1 MLNTVYRLTAP
12 RTIEPVVVSQ
22 DTTGKVI
29 VRPTYLSICN
39 ADQRY
44 YQGTRSK
51 EVLDKKLPMALIHE
65 GIGRV
70 VSDNTGAFQPGDIV
84 VMLPNAPTEQ
94 DEFIAENYLRSSR
107 FCGSGFDGFMQESM
121 VLPPERVV
129 LLPQDVNCE
138 VAAFTELVSVATH
151 AISRF
156 DKIAHGRRERI
167 GVWGDGNMGYIVS
180 LLLHTRYPDTKIV
193 VFGRNESKLH
203 DFTFA
208 DETHLVDD
216 VSGVELVDHAFEC
229 AGGEGSV
236 AAIEQIIDRIN
247 PEGTVSLLG
256 VSENNVPICRS
267 AMPTSVTIRGRAA
280 RRCWTR
286 SCPWRSSTKVS
297 AVWSAITRVR
307 SSPAISSS
315 CSPTP
320 PPNRMNLS
328 LRTTFDPAGSAA
340 AVSMGSC
347 RRAWFFRRSA
357 WCCFLRT

>member
-1 MLNTVYRLTAP
+1 MLNTVYRLVAP
-12 RTIEPVVVSQ
+12 RTFDPVVVSQ
-22 DTTGKVI
+22 DTAGKVV
-29 VRPTYLSICN
+29 VRPTHLSICN

-51 EVLDKKLPMALIHE
+51 EVLAKKLPMALIHE

-70 VSDNTGAFQPGDIV
+70 VSDDTGTFQPGDAV
-84 VMLPNAPTEQ
+84 VMLPNAPVET

-107 FCGSGFDGFMQESM
+107 FCGSGFDGFMQETV

-129 LLPQDVNCE
+129 GLPQDVNRE

-156 DKIAHGRRERI
+156 DAMAHGRRERL
-167 GVWGDGNMGYIVS
+167 GVWGDGNMGFIVS
-180 LLLHTRYPDTKIV
+180 LLLHLRYPDAKIV
-193 VFGRNESKLH
+193 VFGRNASKLH

-216 VSGVELVDHAFEC
+216 VSGVFLVDHAFEC

-256 VSENNVPICRS
+256 VSENNVPINTRMVLEKGLRLFGSSRS
-267 AMPTSVTIRGRAA
+267 GRDDFEATVQLYRDHPEVLEYLAALVCSVSEATQIAD
-280 RRCWTR
+280 
-286 SCPWRSSTKVS
+286 
-297 AVWSAITRVR
+297 I
-307 SSPAISSS
+307 
-315 CSPTP
+315 
-320 PPNRMNLS
+320 
-328 LRTTFDPAGSAA
+328 AA
-340 AVSMGSC
+340 AFESDIRKPMGKTVIQ
-347 RRAWFFRRSA
+347 WN
-357 WCCFLRT
+357 L

>member
-22 DTTGKVI
+22 DTTDKVI

-51 EVLDKKLPMALIHE
+51 EVLAKKLPMALIHE

-70 VSDNTGAFQPGDIV
+70 VSDSTGAFQSGDIV
-84 VMLPNAPTEQ
+84 VMLPNAPIEQ

-107 FCGSGFDGFMQESM
+107 FCGSGFDGFMQESTI
-121 VLPPERVV
+121 LPPERVV

-156 DKIAHGRRERI
+156 DKIAHGRRDRI

-180 LLLHTRYPDTKIV
+180 LLLHKRYPDAKVV

-216 VSGVELVDHAFEC
+216 VSGVGLVDHAFEC

-256 VSENNVPICRS
+256 VSENNVPINTRMVLRKGLGACLQQPQRPRGLRS
-267 AMPTSVTIRGRAA
+267 HGAALPRASRGSGLPRRPRLQRERGAA
-280 RRCWTR
+280 NIGYFGGLRDGH
-286 SCPWRSSTKVS
+286 PQAHGQDGHPLEYVGSSK
-297 AVWSAITRVR
+297 
-307 SSPAISSS
+307 
-315 CSPTP
+315 
-320 PPNRMNLS
+320 
-328 LRTTFDPAGSAA
+328 
-340 AVSMGSC
+340 
-347 RRAWFFRRSA
+347 
-357 WCCFLRT
+357 

>member
-138 VAAFTELVSVATH
+138 VAAFTELVSHPCYLPLRQNRPRPT
-151 AISRF
+151 R
-156 DKIAHGRRERI
+156 AHRRMGRRQH
-167 GVWGDGNMGYIVS
+167 G
-180 LLLHTRYPDTKIV
+180 LHR
-193 VFGRNESKLH
+193 L
-203 DFTFA
+203 
-208 DETHLVDD
+208 
-216 VSGVELVDHAFEC
+216 
-229 AGGEGSV
+229 
-236 AAIEQIIDRIN
+236 AA
-247 PEGTVSLLG
+247 
-256 VSENNVPICRS
+256 
-267 AMPTSVTIRGRAA
+267 
-280 RRCWTR
+280 
-286 SCPWRSSTKVS
+286 SSYE
-297 AVWSAITRVR
+297 I
-307 SSPAISSS
+307 P
-315 CSPTP
+315 
-320 PPNRMNLS
+320 
-328 LRTTFDPAGSAA
+328 
-340 AVSMGSC
+340 
-347 RRAWFFRRSA
+347 
-357 WCCFLRT
+357 

>member
-22 DTTGKVI
+22 DTVGKVI
-29 VRPTYLSICN
+29 VRPTHLSICN

-44 YQGTRSK
+44 YQGARSK

-70 VSDNTGAFQPGDIV
+70 VSDDTRTFSPGDCV
-84 VMLPNAPTEQ
+84 VMLPNAPVEE
-94 DEFIAENYLRSSR
+94 DDYIAENYLRSSR

-121 VLPPERVV
+121 ILPPERVV
-129 LLPQDVNCE
+129 LLPQDVNRD

-151 AISRF
+151 AITRF
-156 DKIAHGRRERI
+156 DSIAHGRRNRI

-180 LLLHTRYPDTKIV
+180 LLLHLRYPDAKIV
-193 VFGRNESKLH
+193 VFGRNANKLH

-256 VSENNVPICRS
+256 VSENNVPINTRMVLEKGLRLFGSSRS
-267 AMPTSVTIRGRAA
+267 GREDFEKTVEMYCEHPEVLDYLTALVCSVNDA
-280 RRCWTR
+280 
-286 SCPWRSSTKVS
+286 SQ
-297 AVWSAITRVR
+297 
-307 SSPAISSS
+307 IS
-315 CSPTP
+315 
-320 PPNRMNLS
+320 
-328 LRTTFDPAGSAA
+328 DISAA
-340 AVSMGSC
+340 FEADIRKPMGKTVIK
-347 RRAWFFRRSA
+347 WNM
-357 WCCFLRT
+357 

>member
-22 DTTGKVI
+22 DTTDKVI
-29 VRPTYLSICN
+29 VRPTHLSICN

-51 EVLDKKLPMALIHE
+51 EVLAKKLPMALIHE

-70 VSDNTGAFQPGDIV
+70 VSDNVGTFQPGDIV

-180 LLLHTRYPDTKIV
+180 LLLHTRYPDAKIV

-236 AAIEQIIDRIN
+236 AAI
-247 PEGTVSLLG
+247 
-256 VSENNVPICRS
+256 
-267 AMPTSVTIRGRAA
+267 
-280 RRCWTR
+280 
-286 SCPWRSSTKVS
+286 
-297 AVWSAITRVR
+297 
-307 SSPAISSS
+307 
-315 CSPTP
+315 
-320 PPNRMNLS
+320 
-328 LRTTFDPAGSAA
+328 
-340 AVSMGSC
+340 
-347 RRAWFFRRSA
+347 
-357 WCCFLRT
+357 

>member
-1 MLNTVYRLTAP
+1 MLNTIYRLTAP

-22 DTTGKVI
+22 DSTGKVI

-121 VLPPERVV
+121 ILPPERAV

-156 DKIAHGRRERI
+156 DIIAHGRRER
-167 GVWGDGNMGYIVS
+167 IVS
-180 LLLHTRYPDTKIV
+180 LLLHTRYPDAKIV

-256 VSENNVPICRS
+256 VSENNVPINTRMVLEKGLRLFGSSRS
-267 AMPTSVTIRGRAA
+267 GREDFEATVQLYHEHPEVLDYLAALVCSVNEARQISDITAAFEADIRK
-280 RRCWTR
+280 
-286 SCPWRSSTKVS
+286 P
-297 AVWSAITRVR
+297 
-307 SSPAISSS
+307 
-315 CSPTP
+315 
-320 PPNRMNLS
+320 
-328 LRTTFDPAGSAA
+328 
-340 AVSMGSC
+340 MGKTVI
-347 RRAWFFRRSA
+347 RWNM
-357 WCCFLRT
+357 